1 MRVRWHRIAIEPT
14 FPRAAFC
21 RDCRLLES
29 AVGPPMDPA
38 AVATSAFLVVG
49 LRTRTTNRIEAV
61 PETAKISVLW
71 GRFYADQVSDRI
83 PDRLPDSPEVVAV
96 YFDYES
102 DHRGQYSLIVGHKV
116 SSLDHT
122 PKEMGGVLVRAG
134 RYLRFPVE
142 GPIPAA
148 LIETWQS
155 IWKFF
160 ELSHEYERAYTTDYE
175 VYGSDGAEIYIAVK

>member
-14 FPRAAFC
+14 FRDRHSAAIAARAS
-21 RDCRLLES
+21 R
-29 AVGPPMDPA
+29 AVGPTMDPT
-38 AVATSAFLVVG
+38 AVATNSFLVVG

-61 PETAKISVLW
+61 PETAKISALW
-71 GRFYADQVSDRI
+71 GRFYADQVSDQI
-83 PDRLPDSPEVVAV
+83 PDRLSDSPEVVAV

-134 RYLRFPVE
+134 RYLRFPVD